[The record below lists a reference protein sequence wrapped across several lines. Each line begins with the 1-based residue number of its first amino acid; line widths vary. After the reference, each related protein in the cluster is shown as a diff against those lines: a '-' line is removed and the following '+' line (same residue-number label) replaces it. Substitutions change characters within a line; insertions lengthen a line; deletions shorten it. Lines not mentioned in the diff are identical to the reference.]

1 MKDFTEAALALGER
15 EVSDLIE
22 TGDVIY
28 LLTPFE
34 RVEAHTPPL
43 AEVRDRVLADLRR
56 ERGEA
61 AAKERAEKLLARARE
76 ADLETA
82 AAEAGLTLEETGPF
96 DRNAATIPKIGPAV
110 ELRADAFGLG
120 PDAPL
125 APKVY
130 SASGDA
136 IVAAFRG
143 RTPADLSGLAGAK
156 DGLRRTL
163 LTQKREAVLTAYID
177 YLKERAHREGAFEV
191 FADKLGRG

>member
-56 ERGEA
+56 ERGEV

-96 DRNAATIPKIGPAV
+96 DRNAATIPPSRPNSSVGTNWQAAV
-110 ELRADAFGLG
+110 MPTAVALPVIDRT
-120 PDAPL
+120 
-125 APKVY
+125 
-130 SASGDA
+130 SQSCA
-136 IVAAFRG
+136 IRCTQPPVPVMNRPV
-143 RTPADLSGLAGAK
+143 RNSRKL
-156 DGLRRTL
+156 GLRSDAKVSR
-163 LTQKREAVLTAYID
+163 QP
-177 YLKERAHREGAFEV
+177 
-191 FADKLGRG
+191 